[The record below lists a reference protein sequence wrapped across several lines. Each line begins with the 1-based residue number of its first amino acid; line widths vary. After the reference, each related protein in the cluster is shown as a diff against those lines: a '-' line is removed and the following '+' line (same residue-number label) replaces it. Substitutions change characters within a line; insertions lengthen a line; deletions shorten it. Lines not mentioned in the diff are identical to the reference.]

1 MPQLPLVFVIIGALP
16 GFIFASHVAKKIGR
30 KYTITIGLALMMIAL
45 LAAMP
50 FSKKDSGL
58 ELKIPLVFFFMVAG
72 VGYGFAMAN
81 LYPFYLELSKTK
93 NIGQNTGIFAGS
105 TTAAMVV
112 TPILAGYVIKEVG
125 KKTGKTY
132 VIEQIVNGVNTEVVK
147 VGDYSVLFPYCAVAI
162 LIALVCILIV
172 KSDYATGGLRDHM
185 KKYFTKRK
193 AKKND

>member
-1 MPQLPLVFVIIGALP
+1 
-16 GFIFASHVAKKIGR
+16 
-30 KYTITIGLALMMIAL
+30 
-45 LAAMP
+45 
-50 FSKKDSGL
+50 
-58 ELKIPLVFFFMVAG
+58 
-72 VGYGFAMAN
+72 
-81 LYPFYLELSKTK
+81 
-93 NIGQNTGIFAGS
+93 
-105 TTAAMVV
+105 MVV

-162 LIALVCILIV
+162 LVALVCILIV
-172 KSDYATGGLRDHM
+172 KSDYATGGLHDHM